1 MFLEYHIAPYTE
13 RSYKLMFRSKQLSLT
28 DVYDNCLDAF
38 DNDKPLFFSLLDDCL
53 DIDSL
58 IPRSFID
65 SFHLREG
72 RPREYPLQAFI
83 RALLIQRIFSIP
95 TDSLLLVF
103 LRFSR
108 ELREFCGFE
117 KVPDASKITRF
128 KQDFVEDIKDMF
140 DRLVDLTE
148 PICQAIDAAR
158 ASMTIF
164 DTSGIEAYVRENNPK
179 YADSIVKRLKA
190 WKASVGAPESY
201 DPYKAAYG
209 MMPSHAE
216 ACPGVKQM
224 YINGHF
230 CYAYKFGIV
239 TNGLGIVRHIDFYD
253 EKFIATHP
261 EIEVGKKSGSPDEDK
276 SLADSKALIPTLEG
290 FFGAHP
296 DIKPDVFVG
305 DAAFDS
311 VDIYNRLMG
320 KDGLG
325 FKKAFIPLNAR
336 SAPTYPDCPLN
347 ANGVPCCPN
356 DPQLP
361 MKQEG
366 NTSHLRCGLP
376 SLKFVCPKMSWVR
389 CEDGEYRRRT
399 SCESPC
405 TDSPCGRMFYIY
417 PEKGLRA
424 FPGVVRGT
432 EEWDGVYKARIAV
445 EKTINHF
452 KDSFCVAGRRSQ
464 NALTARADLLLAG
477 IAQQITV
484 LLAHSIRRHEYIR
497 SLKPLIAA

>member
-1 MFLEYHIAPYTE
+1 
-13 RSYKLMFRSKQLSLT
+13 MFRSKQLSLSN
-28 DVYDNCLDAF
+28 VYGDCLDAF
-38 DNDKPLFFSLLDDCL
+38 DNDKPQFFSLLDECI

-95 TDSLLLVF
+95 TDCLLLLF
-103 LRFSR
+103 LSFSH

-128 KQDFVEDIKDMF
+128 KQDFVNGLNGMLDS
-140 DRLVDLTE
+140 LVDLTE
-148 PICQAIDAAR
+148 PICQMIDPAR

-164 DTSGIEAYVRENNPK
+164 DTSGVEAYVRENNPK
-179 YADSIVKRLKA
+179 YADSIIKRMKA
-190 WKASVGAPESY
+190 WQTSGGAPGSF

-209 MMPSHAE
+209 MMPPHAE

-230 CYAYKFGIV
+230 CYAYKFGLV

-253 EKFIATHP
+253 EKFTVTHP
-261 EIEVGKKSGSPDEDK
+261 EIKVEKKSGSPDEDK
-276 SLADSKALIPTLEG
+276 SLADSKALIPSIKG

-296 DIKPDVFVG
+296 AIKPKVFIG
-305 DAAFDS
+305 DAAFDTI
-311 VDIYNRLMG
+311 DIYSTLMG

-325 FKKAFIPLNAR
+325 FEKAFIPLNAR
-336 SAPTYPDCPLN
+336 SAPVYPNCPLN
-347 ANGVPCCPN
+347 VGGVPCCPN
-356 DPQLP
+356 NPGLP

-366 NTSHLRCGLP
+366 NTSHLRCGIP
-376 SLKFVCPKMSWVR
+376 SLKFVCPKMKWVR
-389 CEDGEYRRRT
+389 NEDGKSKRRT
-399 SCESPC
+399 SCENPC
-405 TDSPCGRMFYIY
+405 TDSPCGRMFYVY
-417 PEKGLRA
+417 PENNLRT
-424 FPGVVRGT
+424 FPGTVRDT
-432 EEWDGVYKARIAV
+432 KEWDDAYKVRIAV

-452 KDSFCVAGRRSQ
+452 KGGFCVAGRKSQ
-464 NALTARADLLLAG
+464 NALTTRADLLLAG

-484 LLAHSIRRHEYIR
+484 LLAHRLHRHECLR
-497 SLKPLIAA
+497 GLKPLIAA